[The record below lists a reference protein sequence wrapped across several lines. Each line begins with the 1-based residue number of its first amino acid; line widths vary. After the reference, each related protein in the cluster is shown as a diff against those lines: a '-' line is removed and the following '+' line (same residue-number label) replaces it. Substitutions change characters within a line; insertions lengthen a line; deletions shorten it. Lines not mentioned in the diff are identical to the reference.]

1 MYSYLAEKRKVKM
14 NLYIKFDA
22 RETGHSKLGYLM
34 VLDTRKCLK
43 LDARTRSMLEEKE
56 LEVSLPRCGSNPGCE
71 MCYRPRGR
79 IQIELW

>member
-56 LEVSLPRCGSNPGCE
+56 LEVSLPRHGPLQAYFTEIFCHILGISE
-71 MCYRPRGR
+71 FT
-79 IQIELW
+79 